1 MEIKLSQIAV
11 NQQNNFSKQILI
23 MVRNHTIKA
32 TKCSLCLNIKMT
44 QIQLQNNMLS
54 VKDHLKHHED
64 QHTHVCKEAQVID
77 PKDVY
82 NTFVH

>member
-1 MEIKLSQIAV
+1 
-11 NQQNNFSKQILI
+11 

-32 TKCSLCLNIKMT
+32 TKCSLCLNTKMT

-64 QHTHVCKEAQVID
+64 QHTHVCKETHVID

-82 NTFVH
+82 NAFVHWTKSLFLLPDLRTNVLLKK